1 MNIKELKEKLIDLDD
16 DMKVGGSGHFGEFL
30 ECWDAE
36 VTTVSKGRFSDEKEA
51 IFAIS
56 IEDAGDEPD

>member
-1 MNIKELKEKLIDLDD
+1 MTVKELKEKLMFLDD
-16 DMKVGGSGHFGEFL
+16 NMKVGGSGHFGEFL
-30 ECWDAE
+30 NCWGAGVST
-36 VTTVSKGRFSDEKEA
+36 VTKKRFSDEEEV